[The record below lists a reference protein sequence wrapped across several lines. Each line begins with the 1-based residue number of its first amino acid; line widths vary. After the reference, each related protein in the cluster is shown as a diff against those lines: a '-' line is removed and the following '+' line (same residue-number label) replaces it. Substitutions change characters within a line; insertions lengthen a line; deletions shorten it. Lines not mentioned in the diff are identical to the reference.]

1 MSTGEALLSIGE
13 LARRVGA
20 APSALRYW
28 ERAGLLAPSW
38 EAGRRRYGP
47 DAVRR
52 VGVIRL
58 CQDGGFGIAEIRRL
72 LDDDPDG
79 GPTWRLRLA
88 AKVAELRAEAAR
100 LEAAADGLEHAVRC
114 PEPML
119 AACPSFAAAVHQRA
133 EGTEGA
139 ERPDG
144 ATALAGA
151 RD

>member
-13 LARRVGA
+13 LSRRVGA

-28 ERAGLLAPSW
+28 ERAGLLTPSW
-38 EAGRRRYGP
+38 EGGRRRYGP

-58 CQDGGFGIAEIRRL
+58 CQDGGFGIAEIRRM

-79 GPTWRLRLA
+79 GPTWRVRIA
-88 AKVAELRAEAAR
+88 AKAAELRAEAAR

-114 PEPML
+114 PEPTL
-119 AACPSFAAAVHQRA
+119 AVCPSFTRAVRERA
-133 EGTEGA
+133 EGA
-139 ERPDG
+139 
-144 ATALAGA
+144 ALAGA